1 MDGQRLSKLVSEL
14 VILSKL
20 DEEKPL
26 PNKEEFS
33 LSNAAWEIA
42 EVYKPQAKGAG
53 KELKIDI
60 ADDLMMTGEK
70 AAIQQML
77 SVLID
82 NAIKYSD
89 PGGEIRFSVFKKG
102 NKNYIEV
109 FNTCDLKEVPDV
121 TRLFDRF
128 YRPDSSRSTQT
139 GGYGVGLAIAKAVA
153 EAHGGEIWAEC
164 PSGKTMTIKV
174 KM

>member
-1 MDGQRLSKLVSEL
+1 MLIITIVCFA
-14 VILSKL
+14 VIPS
-20 DEEKPL
+20 
-26 PNKEEFS
+26 FS
-33 LSNAAWEIA
+33 VNAAEA
-42 EVYKPQAKGAG
+42 YVTVGSESYTPKAG
-53 KELKIDI
+53 KEFKIDI

-89 PGGEIRFSVFKKG
+89 PNGEIRFSVFKKG
-102 NKNYIEV
+102 NKNYLEV

-153 EAHGGEIWAEC
+153 EAHGGEITAVC
-164 PSGKTMTIKV
+164 PSGKSMTMKV
-174 KM
+174 KI